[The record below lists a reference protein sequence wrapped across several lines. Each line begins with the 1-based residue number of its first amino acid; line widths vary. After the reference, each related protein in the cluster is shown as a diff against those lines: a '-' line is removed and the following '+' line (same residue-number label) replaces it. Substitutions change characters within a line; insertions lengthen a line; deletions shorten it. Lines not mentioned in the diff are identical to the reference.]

1 MPTKCPLRV
10 KHGNAPVGGLYSRGV
25 DSNCIVRHLKRA
37 GNQPPYWPFSDLEAN
52 PMQDTRN
59 RVPANTDA
67 EINRKIR
74 DETDA
79 RVRYYQQHKDGTR
92 SRLRQLDDE
101 WDIERAIECNASAL
115 AFTGVV
121 LGARGNKRWLLLPAM
136 VTAFLFQ
143 HAIQGWCPPVPTLR
157 RMGFRTAS
165 EIEQER
171 QALKALRGD
180 FAGISNDNADAILS
194 AVRA

>member
-1 MPTKCPLRV
+1 
-10 KHGNAPVGGLYSRGV
+10 
-25 DSNCIVRHLKRA
+25 VRHLKAPGTNRSIA
-37 GNQPPYWPFSDLEAN
+37 RFQFGGN

-79 RVRYYQQHKDGTR
+79 RVRYYQQHKDGIR
-92 SRLRQLDDE
+92 SRLRQLDEE

-121 LGARGNKRWLLLPAM
+121 LGATRDKRWLLLPAM

-143 HAIQGWCPPVPTLR
+143 HAIQGWCPPVPILR

-180 FAGISNDNADAILS
+180 FANIFNDDADAILS